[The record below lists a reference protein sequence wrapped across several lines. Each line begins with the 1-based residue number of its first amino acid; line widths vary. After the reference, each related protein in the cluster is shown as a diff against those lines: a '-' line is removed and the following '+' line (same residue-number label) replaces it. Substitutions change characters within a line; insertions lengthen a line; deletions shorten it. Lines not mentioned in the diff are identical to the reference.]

1 MLDRVLNKGCCIKPT
16 RVNAVFT
23 LVAPSD
29 IIQTE
34 WNNQDKMKKTYIYCP
49 EAMEEFDDNV
59 TKNVSLVS
67 HGQ

>member
-1 MLDRVLNKGCCIKPT
+1 MLYVL
-16 RVNAVFT
+16 T
-23 LVAPSD
+23 LVAQSD

-34 WNNQDKMKKTYIYCP
+34 WNNQDKMKTTDIYCP
-49 EAMEEFDDNV
+49 EAMEEFYDDV